1 MISFATN
8 RGGPYWHYAQPTF
21 TCRLFALCFFTATL
35 VAVSLDLF
43 FYHRPEAGYSKD
55 ALPPLMHQLLFF
67 LEVVDHFAPRWPS
80 MCWYVRGSG
89 VLVFALFVYLYPW
102 TEYHYILSGKQL
114 VVVRATCCS
123 SVAAPPFEV
132 YPMRDLVRWS
142 GSGPGWLSCL
152 QSYTLELIFGSADST
167 SVTKGVH
174 ASAQTPGAVATVGGL
189 AATTSHNKN
198 AVTIKVWDGAA
209 YRSCMGFLTD

>member
-1 MISFATN
+1 MISFATT
-8 RGGPYWHYAQPTF
+8 RSGPYWHYAQPTF
-21 TCRLFALCFFTATL
+21 ICRLFALCFLLATL
-35 VAVSLDLF
+35 VVVALDWF
-43 FYHRPEAGYSKD
+43 FYSKD
-55 ALPPLMHQLLFF
+55 ALPPFLVHKFLLFS
-67 LEVVDHFAPRWPS
+67 EVMDHFAPRWPS
-80 MCWYVRGSG
+80 VCWYVRGAG

-102 TEYHYILSGKQL
+102 TEYHYILSSKQL

-123 SVAAPPFEV
+123 SIAAPPFEV

-142 GSGPGWLSCL
+142 GSGPDWLSCL
-152 QSYTLELIFGSADST
+152 QSYTLELVFGSADST

-189 AATTSHNKN
+189 AATTSHKKN
-198 AVTIKVWDGAA
+198 AVTIKVWDGTA